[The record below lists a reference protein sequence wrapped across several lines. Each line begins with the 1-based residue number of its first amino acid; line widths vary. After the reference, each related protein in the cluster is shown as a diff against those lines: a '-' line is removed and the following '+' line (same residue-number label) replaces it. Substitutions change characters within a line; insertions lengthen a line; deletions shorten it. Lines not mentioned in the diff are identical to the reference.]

1 MANGMTLLGDKQ
13 LERVFK
19 TLGDRVQRKVTRQAV
34 NTAATPVLRS
44 ARAKVPN
51 RSGLTKK
58 SLGKKVKT
66 YKQSSTVVALVG
78 PKTNVVGEV
87 DGKKHW
93 PAKIAH
99 LVEGGHLNSDGSMT
113 PPHPFL
119 RPAFD
124 QSQGEA
130 MNVLKTKLGE
140 GVEREAKK
148 AAGGG
153 A

>member
-1 MANGMTLLGDKQ
+1 MATNGMTLLGDKE
-13 LERVFK
+13 LEKVFR
-19 TLGDRVQRKVTRQAV
+19 TLGDRVQRRVTRQAV
-34 NTAATPVLRS
+34 NAAATPVLRS
-44 ARAKVPN
+44 ARAKAPN

-66 YKQSSTVVALVG
+66 YPQSGHVVALVG

-99 LVEGGHLNSDGSMT
+99 LVEGGHINSDGST
-113 PPHPFL
+113 TAPHPFM

-124 QSQGEA
+124 ESSG
-130 MNVLKTKLGE
+130 
-140 GVEREAKK
+140 
-148 AAGGG
+148 
-153 A
+153 